1 MNNFTDELLVESQG
15 NAWVLKRAFHFYY
28 IDEVGSQIDVVVPEK
43 FITDFVS
50 TPKILYSFF
59 PPIGIYNKAAIM
71 HDYLYSKD
79 CPIALKRVKA
89 DKFFLQ
95 AMEVLHAPKWQR
107 KLMYFAVR
115 LFGKKYFRV

>member
-1 MNNFTDELLVESQG
+1 MNSFTDELLVESQG
-15 NAWVLKRAFHFYY
+15 NAWILKRAFHFYY
-28 IDEVGSQIDVVVPEK
+28 IDEVGGQINVVVPEK

-59 PPIGIYNKAAIM
+59 PPMGIYNKAAIL

-79 CPIALKRVKA
+79 CPIFLERVKA

-95 AMEVLHAPKWQR
+95 AMEVLQVPKWQR

-115 LFGKKYFRV
+115 IFGKKYFRV

>member
-28 IDEVGSQIDVVVPEK
+28 IDKVGSQIDVVVPEK

-50 TPKILYSFF
+50 APKILYSFF

-79 CPIALKRVKA
+79 CPISLERAKA

-95 AMEVLHAPKWQR
+95 AMEVLQVPKWQR

-115 LFGKKYFRV
+115 LFGKKYFRI